1 MVIKRGISAKATY
14 QKLPRIVRFL
24 AGHMAFGLAVG
35 TAFASALVMTN
46 AGGLKDLIAGDGHPY
61 LAMFVL
67 HFMFALT
74 FASVA
79 MGVGVM
85 TMHKSKTPE
94 TGSDKPSSGSD
105 HSDK

>member
-1 MVIKRGISAKATY
+1 MKMVSFVKTTY
-14 QKLPRIVRFL
+14 LRLPRIVRFL
-24 AGHMAFGLAVG
+24 GGHMAFGLAVG

-61 LAMFVL
+61 LAIFVL

-85 TMHKSKTPE
+85 TMHKTTAAECGPDQP
-94 TGSDKPSSGSD
+94 TSGPD
-105 HSDK
+105 HPA